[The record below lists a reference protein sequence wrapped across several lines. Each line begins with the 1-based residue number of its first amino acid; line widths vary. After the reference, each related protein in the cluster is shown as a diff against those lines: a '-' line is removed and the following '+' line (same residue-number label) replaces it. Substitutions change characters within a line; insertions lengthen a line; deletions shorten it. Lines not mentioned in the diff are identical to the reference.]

1 MSTKKLR
8 KNSKAAKVRV
18 EIDRT
23 WWYYHQ
29 MDPAP
34 YAERNGGWAFGIRA
48 EVKYFYGTY
57 EDAEIEARK
66 YAASIGTDVI
76 YLKP

>member
-18 EIDRT
+18 EIDRA
-23 WWYYHQ
+23 WWYYYSEE
-29 MDPAP
+29 PLP
-34 YAERNGGWAFGIRA
+34 WEERPHGWPFGIHA
-48 EVKYFYGTY
+48 EVKYFRGTY
-57 EDAEIEARK
+57 EEAEIEARK